1 MKILFLI
8 SCLSLISLCS
18 LFLKVCTLE
27 VSGQCH
33 GDEQSSLLQLKNK
46 LVFNDAL
53 SAKLVHW
60 NDSANCCSWEGVTC
74 SEGRVIGLDL
84 SNESISGV
92 LDNSSSLFNLHHLQ
106 KLNLAYNEFDS
117 SQIPSQ
123 FTKLSNLTYL
133 NLSTAGFAGQIPL
146 EISHL
151 KRLRE
156 LHLDGVNIS
165 AEGYE
170 WCRALSSSL
179 PHLRVLSM
187 SKCYLSGPFD
197 PSLQNLQSLSVIH
210 LAHNQFFVPVP
221 EFFADFKNLTSLS
234 FTSSNLIGKF
244 PEKIFQIPTLQRIE
258 LSGNSMLEGSLSEF
272 PWNGNL
278 RTLELGATF
287 FSGTLPD
294 SIGNLKML
302 TRVDLY
308 SCKFNGS
315 IPKSMA
321 TLTQL
326 VYLDMSYNNFT
337 GPIPSF
343 SMAKRLTEIHLT
355 RNDLTGKITSTQWK
369 ELRNLEIL
377 DLGYN
382 SLEGGL
388 PISLFSLPLLL
399 ELRLPNNRFSGQL
412 DEFSNVSS
420 HPLYILDLSNN
431 NLEGPVPMF
440 VFELRGLKVLDLS
453 SNNFNGSMQLDSIQ
467 QLKNLSNLDLSFNNL
482 LIEHNGINSSVSL
495 FPQIST
501 LKLSSNILK
510 TFPDF
515 LRSQSLL
522 LELDLS
528 HNQIHGEIPSWIWK
542 LPSLA
547 RLNLSFNY
555 LVSLEG
561 PFLGCPTLNMLDLRS
576 NHLHGQFPIFLP
588 NIVYLDLSRNNFNSS
603 IQKSIENLPNT
614 TSFFSLSSNKF
625 NGSIPVSICN
635 ATYLRVLDLSNNS
648 FNGIIPRCL
657 IEMSEMLGVLNLGIN
672 SLIGTISDAFP
683 SNCHLQTL
691 ALNENQLEG
700 ELPKSLAN
708 CTKLKV
714 LHIGNNH
721 IEDTF
726 PCYLKN
732 SFSLRILV
740 LRSNK
745 FYGSIG
751 CPGLNAT
758 WPDLQILD
766 LAFNKFS
773 GKLSKSSFTAWK
785 TMIASDDEEQTELNH
800 LHFDFYGFG
809 PYYYYLDTLTIVSK
823 NLELELVKILTIL
836 TYIDFSCNNLVGPIP
851 EELGALKLLYGLN
864 LSNNVF
870 TGRIPSSLGK
880 LSHLESLD
888 LSRNELT
895 GEIPLQLADGL
906 IFLSVLNLSF
916 NRLFGR
922 IPLIKQFST
931 FPETSY
937 EGNQGLCGLPL
948 KEKCIEE
955 EPLSPPPT
963 FGETPSESRTV
974 INWNYLS
981 IELGYV
987 FGFGIFIGPLMFWER
1002 WRIWYFEQVDGILS
1016 KIFPK
1021 LYLGKKIQ
1029 HRPTQRNRGP
1039 RRRE

>member
-1 MKILFLI
+1 M
-8 SCLSLISLCS
+8 
-18 LFLKVCTLE
+18 LE
-27 VSGQCH
+27 
-33 GDEQSSLLQLKNK
+33 N
-46 LVFNDAL
+46 
-53 SAKLVHW
+53 
-60 NDSANCCSWEGVTC
+60 
-74 SEGRVIGLDL
+74 
-84 SNESISGV
+84 
-92 LDNSSSLFNLHHLQ
+92 
-106 KLNLAYNEFDS
+106 
-117 SQIPSQ
+117 P
-123 FTKLSNLTYL
+123 
-133 NLSTAGFAGQIPL
+133 NLSTLVQNLSG
-146 EISHL
+146 
-151 KRLRE
+151 LRE
-156 LHLDGVNIS
+156 LHLDGVIIS
-165 AEGYE
+165 SKGYE
-170 WCRALSSSL
+170 WCQALSSSL
-179 PHLRVLSM
+179 PRLRVLSM

-197 PSLQNLQSLSVIH
+197 PSLQNLQSLSVIN

-221 EFFADFKNLTSLS
+221 KFFADFKNLTSFS
-234 FTSSNLIGKF
+234 FTSSNLNGKF
-244 PEKIFQIPTLQRIE
+244 PEKIFQIPTLQRLQ
-258 LSGNSMLEGSLSEF
+258 LSGNPMLQGSLSEF
-272 PWNGNL
+272 PRNGNL
-278 RTLELGATF
+278 RTLVLGGTC

-302 TRVDLY
+302 TTVDLN
-308 SCKFNGS
+308 SCNFSGS

-326 VYLDMSYNNFT
+326 VFLDMSYNNFT

-343 SMAKRLTEIHLT
+343 SMAKRLTEIYLT
-355 RNDLTGKITSTQWK
+355 HNDLTGKITSTQWK
-369 ELRNLEIL
+369 ELLNLKNL
-377 DLGYN
+377 DLRYN

-399 ELRLPNNRFSGQL
+399 ELQLSNNRFSGQL
-412 DEFSNVSS
+412 DEFPNISS

-431 NLEGPVPMF
+431 NLEGPIPMSI
-440 VFELRGLKVLDLS
+440 FELRGLKVLYLS

-467 QLKNLSNLDLSFNNL
+467 QLKSLSNLDLSFNNL
-482 LIEHNGINSSVSL
+482 LIEHNGTNSLVSL

-515 LRSQSLL
+515 LRRQSLL

-528 HNQIHGEIPSWIWK
+528 HNQIQGEIPSWIWK
-542 LPSLA
+542 LPNLA

-561 PFLGCPTLNMLDLRS
+561 PFLSCPTLNMLDLRS
-576 NHLHGQFPIFLP
+576 NRLHGQFPVFLP
-588 NIVYLDLSRNNFNSS
+588 NVVYLDLSTNNFNSS

-614 TSFFSLSSNKF
+614 TNFFSLSSNKF

-635 ATYLRVLDLSNNS
+635 VTYLQVLDLSNNS
-648 FNGIIPRCL
+648 FNGRIPRCL
-657 IEMSEMLGVLNLGIN
+657 IEMSEMLGVLNLGRN
-672 SLIGTISDAFP
+672 NLIGTISDAFS

-708 CTKLKV
+708 CTMLKV

-721 IEDTF
+721 IEDNF

-732 SFSLRILV
+732 SFSLRVLV

-751 CPGLNAT
+751 CPGPNAT

-766 LAFNKFS
+766 LALNKFS

-785 TMIASDDEEQTELNH
+785 TMIAGDDEEQTKLNY
-800 LHFDFYGFG
+800 LQFDFYGLG
-809 PYYYYLDTLTIVSK
+809 PYYYYQDTLKIVSK
-823 NLELELVKILTIL
+823 GLEQQFVKIPTIL
-836 TYIDFSCNNLVGPIP
+836 NCIDFSYNNLIGPIP
-851 EELGALKLLYGLN
+851 EELGELKLLNVLN

-870 TGRIPSSLGK
+870 TGLIPSSLGK

-888 LSRNELT
+888 LSSNELT

-916 NRLFGR
+916 NQLFGR
-922 IPLIKQFST
+922 IPLIKQFAT
-931 FPETSY
+931 FSETSY
-937 EGNQGLCGLPL
+937 EGNQRLCGFPL
-948 KEKCIEE
+948 KEKC
-955 EPLSPPPT
+955 EPIPLPPT
-963 FGETPSESRTV
+963 FGETPSDSRIV

-987 FGFGIFIGPLMFWER
+987 FGFGIFIGPLMFWKR
-1002 WRIWYFEQVDGILS
+1002 WRIWYFIKVDGILF

-1021 LYLGKKIQ
+1021 LYLGRKIQ
-1029 HRPTQRNRGP
+1029 HRPTQRNRGQ
-1039 RRRE
+1039 RRRQSF

>member
-151 KRLRE
+151 KRE